1 MVYAY
6 EPEPDSLLN
15 AEDYVYPM
23 GQAHLSPGLDGFRD
37 LWYMPA
43 NKQWLLNLLDWP
55 ADLDAQ
61 LEIKIHIDSKGFY
74 QRPHRDLKDIRSPR
88 GYGTLQIYFGSD
100 ELEDTGAWVLDA
112 DHNKVRQI
120 PFQRNTAW
128 CFKATDISWH
138 SVDRIEREV
147 DRRSIMINVYS
158 RTRMEGGHFP
168 VNPTDAVTSE
178 VKRNP
183 VKFKSFRDHTRIDF
197 CITTYCQ
204 SKCPTCPR
212 TDAET
217 LELANF
223 ITLQHMPFPVWMDVI
238 DKVDWSTKTIQFCGE
253 HGDPM
258 MHPDIE
264 KFILAGT
271 ARAWQV
277 MINTNG
283 GIRKK
288 EWYREIYDKVEDQ
301 DYGELCFTFAIDGL
315 TQETNEKYRIDVDF
329 DRAWENFLT
338 CAENHSRL
346 TYWDFLVFEHNWH
359 ELEDVIRIGKELE
372 VNMDI
377 KVNRGEHGL
386 LVSDE
391 GKQHVRNILGIDVD
405 AEEQQIV
412 DIQDAKTVALSNLME
427 QSKL

>member
-1 MVYAY
+1 MYTKLERLVYDY

-15 AEDYVYPM
+15 KDDYVFPM

-43 NKQWLLNLLDWP
+43 NKQWLLDILQWP

-61 LEIKIHIDSKGFY
+61 LEIKIHLDSEGFY

-100 ELEDTGAWVLDA
+100 ELADTGAWVLD
-112 DHNKVRQI
+112 DHHNKVEQI

-128 CFKATDISWH
+128 CFRASDTSWH
-138 SVDRIEREV
+138 SVDKIERAV
-147 DRRSIMINVYS
+147 NRRSIMINVFS
-158 RTRMEGGHFP
+158 RTRMENTNIAPVSEIKGGR
-168 VNPTDAVTSE
+168 
-178 VKRNP
+178 RNP
-183 VKFKSFRDHTRIDF
+183 KRFNTFRDHTRIDF

-212 TDAET
+212 TDAGT
-217 LELANF
+217 LELAEF
-223 ITLQHMPFPVWMDVI
+223 ITLQHMPFPVWLDVV
-238 DKVDWSTKTIQFCGE
+238 DKVDWSNKTIQFCGE

-271 ARAWQV
+271 ERAWQV
-277 MINTNG
+277 MVNTNG
-283 GIRKK
+283 GIRQKK
-288 EWYREIYDKVEDQ
+288 WYEEIYDKVEDT
-301 DYGELCFTFAIDGL
+301 DYGELCMVFAIDGL
-315 TQETNEKYRIDVDF
+315 TQATNEKYRIDVDF
-329 DRAWENFLT
+329 NRAWENFLT

-346 TYWDFLVFEHNWH
+346 TYWDYLVFEHNWH

-377 KVNRGEHGL
+377 KINRGPHGL

-391 GKQHVRNILGIDVD
+391 GKQHVKSVLGIDVD
-405 AEEQQIV
+405 AEDQQIIE
-412 DIQDAKTVALSNLME
+412 IQETS
-427 QSKL
+427 Q